1 MVNKIRFV
9 MGGEIREITDVDPT
23 LTVLRYLREVVRRTA
38 TKEGC
43 AEGDCGACTVA
54 VGELDGDRIRYRS
67 VNACIQFLAALDGKL
82 LVTAEDLRDS
92 SGALLHPAQEAMLIC
107 HGSQCGFC
115 TPGFVMSL
123 FVLNRETSSPSHQEI
138 NDALAGNLCRC
149 TGYGSIKAAA
159 ARMSQTPGPDPVAER
174 EQHLVSLLREIQ
186 RDELLTVEQGDRRIL
201 SPATVG
207 ELTEALAQ
215 DPDATILAGGTD
227 VGLWVTKHHRRL
239 PTVVY
244 IGNVGSLKSIEDLGD
259 EVEIGAAVTYSE
271 AFETLAALHPDV
283 RELMR
288 RLASRQIRNLGTVV
302 GNIANGSPIGDS
314 PPALIA
320 LGATVRLRSASGQ
333 REIPL
338 EDYFLDYGVQD
349 RRPGEFIEA
358 VRIRKPRED
367 SHYRVYKL
375 SKRFDQDIS
384 AVCGAF
390 HVCLNADVVTEARI
404 CFGGMAATPMRAEA
418 CEVFLAGKV
427 WSQETI
433 REAQEILVSCFAP
446 ISDMRASADYRS
458 ATAANLLMKFY
469 LETEGSASDTRVL
482 ETAGPL
488 GPVKPPYGQEQDEE
502 DAVKGGIMVHLEH
515 DSGVHHVC
523 GDAVYIDDMREP
535 TGTLFLHPVLSTR
548 PCAKITALRLNVAKC
563 SPGVVGILTEDDIP
577 GTNDFGHAGL
587 DDDRVISSQRVDY
600 AGQIVCVIMAENMDA
615 AREAAKFVEIDY
627 HDEEPIL
634 TIDDAVKRNSYLGD
648 PQCVSIGDHDYNLD
662 KGPHRLGGRL
672 ATGAQDHFYLEGQ
685 ISLATP
691 KEEGDVHLHC
701 STQDPTAVQQLVA
714 RVLGRPANAVTVEV
728 RRMGGAFGGK
738 ETQATQFAAIAA
750 VAAVKTGR
758 PAKMRLDR
766 DDDMKTTG
774 KRHEF
779 ESEYDVSYDDE
790 GRIQALK
797 VETFMRA
804 GVSEDQTPYIL
815 FRALNHFDNCYY
827 LEHADFTGHMCRTNT
842 VSACAFRGFGSPQAF
857 AVSERVIDRI
867 AFDLGKDPLDVRLAN
882 AYGVGERHETP
893 FGGLVLDN
901 ELPRLLSEIEESSDY
916 RQRRAGVRAFNSQ
929 SQWLKKGI
937 ALVPIKYGVG
947 FGANFFEQA
956 GALLHVYTDGSI
968 HLNHGGTEMGQGLFI
983 KCAQV
988 AAHELQVDHNKIKLS
1003 STATDKVPNTT
1014 ATAASSGTDFNGMAV
1029 KVAAQKIR
1037 RRLTTFAADH
1047 YNVSEEQVEF
1057 RPNRVR
1063 VGNQEVPW
1071 ENLVKEAYM
1080 ARIPLSA
1087 TGFYKTPPLIIN
1099 TKERGDRH
1107 RYHAYGASCSEV
1119 LIDTL
1124 TGEHRVLRVD
1134 ILHDVGRS
1142 INPAIDY
1149 GQLEGGFI
1157 QGMGWLTFEEVH
1169 WDEQGILRTHA
1180 PSTYKIPVASDHPVD
1195 MRMKLVDWSEN
1206 KAESLHGSKA
1216 IGEPPFTLAVSVF
1229 SALADAVAAA
1239 GDYKVFPS
1247 LNAPATPERI
1257 LKAVREVRGQVESR
1271 AQAI

>member
-1 MVNKIRFV
+1 MEHKIRFV
-9 MGGEIREITDVDPT
+9 MGGEIREVAEVDPT
-23 LTVLRYLREVVRRTA
+23 LTVLRYLREEVRRTA

-54 VGELDGDRIRYRS
+54 IGELDGNRIRYRS
-67 VNACIQFLAALDGKL
+67 VNACIQFLTALDGKL
-82 LVTAEDLRDS
+82 LVTAEDLKS
-92 SGALLHPAQEAMLIC
+92 PSGDLHPAQEAMLTC

-123 FVLNRETSSPSHQEI
+123 FVLNRETPSPSHQEI

-149 TGYGSIKAAA
+149 TGYGPIKAAA
-159 ARMSQTPGPDPVAER
+159 VSMSNAPGRDPLADN
-174 EQHLVSLLREIQ
+174 EQHLVTLLEKIQ
-186 RDELLTVEQGDRRIL
+186 RDEMLTVAQDGRRIH
-201 SPATVG
+201 SPATVE

-227 VGLWVTKHHRRL
+227 VGLWVTKHHRKL

-244 IGNVGSLKSIEDLGD
+244 IGNVGALKNIDDRGD

-283 RELMR
+283 GELMR
-288 RLASRQIRNLGTVV
+288 RLASRQIRNLGTLV

-320 LGATVRLRSASGQ
+320 LGATLRLRSAAGQ

-338 EDYFLDYGVQD
+338 EDFFLDYGVQD
-349 RRPGEFIEA
+349 RQPGEFVEA
-358 VRIRKPRED
+358 VRIHKPRED

-390 HVCLNADVVTEARI
+390 HVRLNDGVVTETRI
-404 CFGGMAATPMRAEA
+404 CFGGMAATPKRAEA
-418 CEVFLAGKV
+418 CESYLAGKP
-427 WSQETI
+427 WSRETI
-433 REAQEILVSCFAP
+433 EKACEALGADYAP
-446 ISDMRASADYRS
+446 IDDMRASADYRS

-469 LETEGSASDTRVL
+469 LETDRSASETRVL
-482 ETAGPL
+482 EAAGLLPD
-488 GPVKPPYGQEQDEE
+488 VKRPYSPEEDEE
-502 DAVKGGIMVHLEH
+502 DAIKGGVMTHLEH

-523 GDAVYIDDMREP
+523 GDAIYIDDMREP
-535 TGTLFLHPVLSTR
+535 AGTLFLHPVLSTR
-548 PCAKITALRLNVAKC
+548 PCATIAALRLTAAERC
-563 SPGVVGILTEDDIP
+563 PGVVGILTEDDIP
-577 GTNDFGHAGL
+577 GSNDFGHAGL
-587 DDDRVISSQRVDY
+587 DDDRVISSRRVDY

-615 AREAAKFVEIDY
+615 AREAAKLIEIEY
-627 HDEEPIL
+627 QDEEPIL
-634 TIDDAVKRNSYLGD
+634 TIEDAVKRNSYLGE
-648 PQCVSIGDHDYNLD
+648 PQRVSIGDHSYNLD
-662 KGPHRLGGRL
+662 QGPHRLSGRL

-691 KEEGDVHLHC
+691 KEDSDVHLHC

-750 VAAVKTGR
+750 IAAVKTGR

-867 AFDLGKDPLDVRLAN
+867 AFELDKDPLDVRLTN

-893 FGGLVLDN
+893 FGGLVHDN
-901 ELPRLLSEIEESSDY
+901 ELPRLLSEIEKSSGY
-916 RQRRAGVRAFNSQ
+916 RQRRADVRDFNRKN
-929 SQWLKKGI
+929 QWLKKGI

-947 FGANFFEQA
+947 FGASFFEQA

-988 AAHELQVDHNKIKLS
+988 AAHELQVDHHKIKLS

-1037 RRLTTFAADH
+1037 RRLVAFAAEH
-1047 YNVSEEQVEF
+1047 YNVDEDQIEF
-1057 RPNRVR
+1057 RPNRIR

-1071 ENLVKEAYM
+1071 ETLVKEAYM

-1087 TGFYKTPPLIIN
+1087 TGYYKTPPLIVN
-1099 TKERGDRH
+1099 TDDRGDRH

-1157 QGMGWLTFEEVH
+1157 QGMGWLTFEDVH

-1206 KAESLHGSKA
+1206 STESLHGSKA

-1229 SALADAVAAA
+1229 CALTDAVAAV
-1239 GDYKVFPS
+1239 GDYKVFPG
-1247 LNAPATPERI
+1247 LNAPATPEQI
-1257 LKAVREVRGQVESR
+1257 LRAVRDVQARSQQQ
-1271 AQAI
+1271 AQAL